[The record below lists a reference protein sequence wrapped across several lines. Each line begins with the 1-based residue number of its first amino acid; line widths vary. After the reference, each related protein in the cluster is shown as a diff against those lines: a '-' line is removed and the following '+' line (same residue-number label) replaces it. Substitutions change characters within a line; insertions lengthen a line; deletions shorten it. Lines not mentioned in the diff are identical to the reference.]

1 MVVNVFPKSAV
12 KVWIVLL
19 ACLMLAGCG
28 GGGFDLRGVLE
39 SRPVRL
45 DGEQVVMDQGQ
56 LDCGT
61 HDDLWTISPLGDGRT
76 VGRLTQ
82 KGRDLHFGDD
92 VQIGDPVVG
101 MPYAQ
106 LHGSFSIKMYRAGSI
121 RDVDEW
127 SKLADAKVGVKIEHS
142 CFEANPLVLMGIRH
156 GQFDLTVNPA
166 FRLKLDQE
174 WQVDQ
179 VVH

>member
-1 MVVNVFPKSAV
+1 
-12 KVWIVLL
+12 
-19 ACLMLAGCG
+19 
-28 GGGFDLRGVLE
+28 
-39 SRPVRL
+39 
-45 DGEQVVMDQGQ
+45 
-56 LDCGT
+56 LDCGAR
-61 HDDLWTISPLGDGRT
+61 DDLWNISPLGDGRT

-92 VQIGDPVVG
+92 IQIGDPVVG

-106 LHGSFSIKMYRAGSI
+106 LHGSFSLKMYRAGSI

-156 GQFDLTVNPA
+156 GQFDLTVNPV
-166 FRLKLDQE
+166 FRFKMDQE
-174 WQVDQ
+174 WQLDQ

>member
-1 MVVNVFPKSAV
+1 VFLKNAAKLQVVF
-12 KVWIVLL
+12 L
-19 ACLMLAGCG
+19 ACLILAGCC

-56 LDCGT
+56 LDCGAR
-61 HDDLWTISPLGDGRT
+61 DDLWNISPLGDGRT

-92 VQIGDPVVG
+92 IQIGDPVVG

-106 LHGSFSIKMYRAGSI
+106 LHGSFSLKMYRAGSI

-156 GQFDLTVNPA
+156 GQFDLTVNPV
-166 FRLKLDQE
+166 FRFKLDQE